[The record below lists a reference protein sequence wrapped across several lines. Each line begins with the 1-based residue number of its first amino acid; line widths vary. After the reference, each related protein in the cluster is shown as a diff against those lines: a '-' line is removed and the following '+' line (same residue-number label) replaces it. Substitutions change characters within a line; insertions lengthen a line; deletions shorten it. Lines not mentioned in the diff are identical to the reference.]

1 MTYIPT
7 DGSVDEAMNADVTDL
22 TEAEVKVMAF
32 LAKMTGPVYL
42 PAARVRTLRAKGL
55 LTVYRGRGNRNSYLP
70 NYFGDKA
77 LFWAT
82 HGMTA

>member
-7 DGSVDEAMNADVTDL
+7 DGSVDEAMNADVADL
-22 TEAEVKVMAF
+22 TDAEVKVLTF
-32 LAKMTGPVYL
+32 LAKMTGPVHL
-42 PAARVRTLRAKGL
+42 PAARVRTLRTKGL
-55 LTVYRGRGNRNSYLP
+55 LTVYKGRKRNSYLP

-82 HGMTA
+82 QGVTA